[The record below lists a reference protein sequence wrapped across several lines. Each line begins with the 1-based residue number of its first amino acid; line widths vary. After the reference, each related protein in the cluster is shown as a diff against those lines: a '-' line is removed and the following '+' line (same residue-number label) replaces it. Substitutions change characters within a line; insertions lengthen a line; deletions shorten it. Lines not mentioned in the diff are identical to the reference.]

1 MNTKYKS
8 KLSNL
13 QFVKLDQKKAVKEM
27 RKILDTH
34 LNLELTSKNVFK
46 VDFIGRKFIFALTS
60 QYSNGSLLRN
70 LVSLKG
76 ILGIILAYD
85 RASNGYLT
93 DKIVA
98 SEPLSSK
105 KLNLMILNL
114 RGETLFSGTGSVRKL
129 GIDFTIKGRPSE
141 GQVRTTISG
150 MIGSSNIIF
159 ADSVMPNRIYK
170 KQNQPHPELQKN
182 ILKE

>member
-1 MNTKYKS
+1 MNTKHKS

-13 QFVKLDQKKAVKEM
+13 QFVKLDQKKAAREM

-34 LNLELTSKNVFK
+34 LNLELTSKNMFR
-46 VDFIGRKFIFALTS
+46 VDFIGRKFIFALTN
-60 QYSNGSLLRN
+60 QYSNGNLLRN

-85 RASNGYLT
+85 RASNGYLS

-98 SEPLSSK
+98 SESLSSK

-114 RGETLFSGTGSVRKL
+114 RGETLFSGTGNVRKS
-129 GIDFTIKGRPSE
+129 GIDFTIKGEPSE

-150 MIGSSNIIF
+150 TIGSSTITF
-159 ADSVMPNRIYK
+159 AESVMPNRIYK
-170 KQNQPHPELQKN
+170 KQKQPHPELQEK
-182 ILKE
+182 IVKE